1 MIYLDHQAT
10 TPCAA
15 QVVEAMLP
23 YFSARFGNP
32 SSRAHGVGLAA
43 AAALD
48 RARADV
54 AACIGG
60 DPSGLVFTSG
70 ATEADNLAIL
80 GVARACA
87 TRGRHIVVSSI
98 EHSAVQ
104 APAAQLER
112 EGWRVT
118 EVRPDRVGR
127 ITPEALAEALQ
138 PDTTLVSVIA
148 AHNEFGTV
156 QDLAALAEVAHQ
168 GGALFHTDAAQAIG
182 KLPFDATG
190 WGIDLLSLT
199 AHKLYGP
206 AGIGALWVRRGRP
219 IVPVHPLTW
228 GGGQERGLRPGTV
241 PLALAVGFAA
251 AAQLAQHDLTHGVP
265 EATAARRDRLA
276 RALLELP
283 GATLTGPELPADI
296 HHRLAGNLH
305 LRFEGCAASDLLRA
319 VRPHLAIS
327 TGSACGSG
335 SAAPSR
341 SLLALGLTEE
351 EAGSALRLGLGRDTD
366 DADVQAAIDHL
377 RDAVR
382 SVRGSAA
389 PGPRF
394 G

>member
-43 AAALD
+43 AAALE

-54 AACIGG
+54 AASIGG

-251 AAQLAQHDLTHGVP
+251 ACQLAQDDLKHGVP

-276 RALLELP
+276 HALLELP
-283 GATLTGPELPADI
+283 GATLTVPELPADI

-351 EAGSALRLGLGRDTD
+351 EAGSGLRLGLGRDTD
-366 DADVQAAIDHL
+366 DADVQAAIEHL

-382 SVRGSAA
+382 SARGSAA
-389 PGPRF
+389 PAPRF